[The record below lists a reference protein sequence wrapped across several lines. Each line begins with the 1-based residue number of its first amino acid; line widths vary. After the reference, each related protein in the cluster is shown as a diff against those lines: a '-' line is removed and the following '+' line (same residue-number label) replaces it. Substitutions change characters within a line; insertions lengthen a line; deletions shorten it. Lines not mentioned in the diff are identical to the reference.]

1 MRAGVDARASAWGA
15 VASATGAVG
24 LGFLLI
30 GLFIWLDS
38 RYDVVTA
45 WLVVGLL
52 LILIALALT
61 LMLVL
66 VRRRPAPVAELR
78 VAPAGPWW
86 LEPRMLGSALQV
98 IRVVGA
104 RRTSLLLVAALAC
117 GFLLSSTRATSRM
130 RPPH

>member
-52 LILIALALT
+52 LILIA
-61 LMLVL
+61 
-66 VRRRPAPVAELR
+66 PAITGVFWGAPLIARELET
-78 VAPAGPWW
+78 G
-86 LEPRMLGSALQV
+86 
-98 IRVVGA
+98 
-104 RRTSLLLVAALAC
+104 
-117 GFLLSSTRATSRM
+117 TSRLTWNQSVT
-130 RPPH
+130 RTR